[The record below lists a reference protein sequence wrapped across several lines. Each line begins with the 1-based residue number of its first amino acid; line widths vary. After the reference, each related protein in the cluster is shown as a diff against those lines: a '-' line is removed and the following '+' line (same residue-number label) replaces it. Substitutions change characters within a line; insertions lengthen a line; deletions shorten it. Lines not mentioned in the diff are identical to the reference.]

1 MCWCNGESV
10 DHLLIHFGG
19 AYQLWTFVFRSFG
32 VAWVL
37 PRRELDLLIGLRN
50 WLGSTLQIALYIV
63 TLFDWS
69 QAWGCTSS
77 NSLPM
82 FIESFL
88 SCTLL
93 WVFFVLFLLLCA
105 LLAWPCLFSII
116 FFSYKK
122 EKDLKI
128 AF

>member
-63 TLFDWS
+63 TLFD
-69 QAWGCTSS
+69 
-77 NSLPM
+77 
-82 FIESFL
+82 
-88 SCTLL
+88 
-93 WVFFVLFLLLCA
+93 
-105 LLAWPCLFSII
+105 
-116 FFSYKK
+116 
-122 EKDLKI
+122 
-128 AF
+128 